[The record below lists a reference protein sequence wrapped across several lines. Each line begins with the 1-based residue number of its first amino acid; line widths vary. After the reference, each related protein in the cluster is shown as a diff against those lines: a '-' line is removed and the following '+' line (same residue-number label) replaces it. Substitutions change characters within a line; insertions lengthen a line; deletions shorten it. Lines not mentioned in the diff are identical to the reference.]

1 MKTLFHILI
10 FFIVISC
17 SNDKVVYW
25 CGDHPCANKK
35 EREAYFKKTMTVEI
49 KKIRQENAKENS
61 EIEKILQQ
69 AKQKVRVVIKDEK
82 ALAKQVKLDE
92 KRRLKEEKALAK
104 QTKVEERKIIKK
116 ENVTPKQ
123 SSNIDEG
130 LKNTSISST
139 DFKKIVEKI
148 TKENAFKPY
157 PDINNMPN

>member
-1 MKTLFHILI
+1 
-10 FFIVISC
+10 
-17 SNDKVVYW
+17 
-25 CGDHPCANKK
+25 
-35 EREAYFKKTMTVEI
+35 
-49 KKIRQENAKENS
+49 
-61 EIEKILQQ
+61 
-69 AKQKVRVVIKDEK
+69 
-82 ALAKQVKLDE
+82 
-92 KRRLKEEKALAK
+92 K

-123 SSNIDEG
+123 STNIDEG